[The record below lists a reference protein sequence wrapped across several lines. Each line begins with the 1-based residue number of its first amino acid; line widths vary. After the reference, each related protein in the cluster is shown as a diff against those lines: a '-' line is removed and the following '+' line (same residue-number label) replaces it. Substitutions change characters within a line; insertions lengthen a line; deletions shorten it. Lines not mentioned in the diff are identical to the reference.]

1 MISGPEGSQPEEDD
15 EETTGA
21 TSNPL
26 ADPPGSRGRK
36 ARNPYE
42 GTEAVD
48 DAGPS
53 LAEQIEDDTPAADE
67 QLEGG
72 EEG

>member
-1 MISGPEGSQPEEDD
+1 MPGPEEHQPEEDD

-36 ARNPYE
+36 ASNPYE

-48 DAGPS
+48 EPGPS